1 MSKTKTIL
9 YLVIGLA
16 IGVALVR
23 FGIVAIAA
31 ALPILIKVA
40 LPLVTA
46 YVGYRAIRRLL
57 ANDRQPPQKT
67 IDLCPNCGEIL
78 REGHICK

>member
-1 MSKTKTIL
+1 MSKAKTIL

-16 IGVALVR
+16 IGIALVR

-46 YVGYRAIRRLL
+46 YVGYRAIRRML
-57 ANDRQPPQKT
+57 ASDRPPPRKT

-78 REGHICK
+78 DKGHICK

>member
-1 MSKTKTIL
+1 MSKAKTIL
-9 YLVIGLA
+9 YLVIGLV
-16 IGVALVR
+16 IGVVLVR

-46 YVGYRAIRRLL
+46 YVGYRAIRRML
-57 ANDRQPPQKT
+57 ANDRKPPQKT
-67 IDLCPNCGEIL
+67 IDICPNCGEIL

>member
-1 MSKTKTIL
+1 MSRVKTVLFIVIG
-9 YLVIGLA
+9 LVIG
-16 IGVALVR
+16 IVLVR

-31 ALPILIKVA
+31 VLPLLVKVA

-46 YVGYRAIRRLL
+46 YVGYRAIRRML
-57 ANDRQPPQKT
+57 ADDRRPPQKT

-78 REGHICK
+78 QKGHICK

>member
-1 MSKTKTIL
+1 MNRVKTIL
-9 YLVIGLA
+9 YIVIGLA
-16 IGVALVR
+16 IGIALVR

-31 ALPILIKVA
+31 ALPVLIKVA

-46 YVGYRAIRRLL
+46 YVGYRAIRRML

-67 IDLCPNCGEIL
+67 IDLCPHCGEIL
-78 REGHICK
+78 RKGHLCK

>member
-9 YLVIGLA
+9 YIIVGLA

-31 ALPILIKVA
+31 TLPVLIKVV

-46 YVGYRAIRRLL
+46 YVGYRAIRRML

-78 REGHICK
+78 RRGHICK